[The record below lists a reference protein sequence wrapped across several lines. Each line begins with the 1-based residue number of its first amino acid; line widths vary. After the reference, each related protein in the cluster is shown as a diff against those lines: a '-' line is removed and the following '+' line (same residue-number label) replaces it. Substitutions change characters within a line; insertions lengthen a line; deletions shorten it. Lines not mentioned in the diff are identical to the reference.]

1 MNKFP
6 THRRPEIDYSDLI
19 GVLTPFNQRTRYQD
33 LRSET
38 ENALQ
43 HVEFAILW
51 KGCQMASRDVD
62 PRREG
67 LVKDLHGLYIPSFI
81 ENSHV
86 REIESRGNI
95 FNRNTKSLGQSSRQL
110 FNAAA
115 SVGDANRRRSI
126 APKVSQSFTNRL
138 GPSIGYCAT
147 KITWNAHCAVCSS
160 IFDGL
165 VISSVAHFFK
175 LKKNQALFDD
185 VPSYMNRVTFSNNS
199 CCAFLFY
206 F

>member
-1 MNKFP
+1 MNAQLSPVGNFL

-38 ENALQ
+38 ENALR
-43 HVEFAILW
+43 HVEFAFLR
-51 KGCQMASRDVD
+51 KGCQMVSRDAD

-67 LVKDLHGLYIPSFI
+67 LVEDLHGLHIPSFI

-86 REIESRGNI
+86 REIESRENI
-95 FNRNTKSLGQSSRQL
+95 FSRNTESLGRSSRQL

-126 APKVSQSFTNRL
+126 APKVSQSF
-138 GPSIGYCAT
+138 
-147 KITWNAHCAVCSS
+147 K
-160 IFDGL
+160 
-165 VISSVAHFFK
+165 
-175 LKKNQALFDD
+175 
-185 VPSYMNRVTFSNNS
+185 
-199 CCAFLFY
+199 
-206 F
+206 